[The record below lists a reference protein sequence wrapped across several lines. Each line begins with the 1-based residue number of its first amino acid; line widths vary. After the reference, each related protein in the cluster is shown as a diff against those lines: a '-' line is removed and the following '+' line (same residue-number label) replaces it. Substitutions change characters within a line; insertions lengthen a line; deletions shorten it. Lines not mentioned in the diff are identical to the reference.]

1 MASLLDIDA
10 QGRVLASE
18 EARRALAERAG
29 RFAVLPSAPDLL
41 LLRRTPAAGGRADSP
56 RCVLAGDLAGFPV
69 ADLIA
74 FVHHARLGGVLTVSI
89 GGLDRSVSFREG
101 QVRGVRSAVVG
112 ERIGEVAVRL
122 GYVTPDQVLEAAR
135 AGGLLGKALV
145 DRGALSAGD
154 LWRCLH
160 EQIAGV
166 FHAILL
172 ARDGVFHLMNGADGD
187 TPGAAIAVDTQ
198 SLLMD
203 AIRRIDELGL
213 FASRIPG
220 PQAFVRR
227 RDPVNPV
234 ALQPVE
240 EHVLSLIDG
249 RRRVAEVA
257 RAARL
262 SEFDGIKVLFH
273 LAEAGYVEATAE
285 AAPARTPVPLDPATV
300 VEAMNDAYRLVVARM
315 ARNGTAGPFLAGL
328 RKFLSD
334 PNSRFAP
341 LWARVAVGEDGSL
354 DEVTLLG
361 NLASLGAPA
370 LATIEP
376 SASAGKILSDAL
388 QELLFFA
395 LFQAGERLPR
405 AEDDALAADVK
416 RRLAL
421 LGDLR

>member
-1 MASLLDIDA
+1 MTRQLDIDA
-10 QGRVLASE
+10 QGRVIASE
-18 EARRALAERAG
+18 DARRLLAERAG
-29 RFAVLPSAPDLL
+29 RFSVLPSSPDLV
-41 LLRRTPAAGGRADSP
+41 LLRRTPSSGARSTSP

-74 FVHHARLGGVLTVSI
+74 FVHHARLGGVLTVSA
-89 GGLDRSVSFREG
+89 GGVDRIVFFREG
-101 QVRGVRSAVVG
+101 QVRGARSVVVG

-122 GYVTPDQVLEAAR
+122 GFVTPEQVLEAAR

-145 DRGALSAGD
+145 DRGAISSAD
-154 LWRCLH
+154 LWRCIH

-172 ARDGVFHLMNGADGD
+172 ARDGVFHLMDGED
-187 TPGAAIAVDTQ
+187 PEAPGAAVALDTQ

-220 PQAFVRR
+220 AQAFVRR

-234 ALQPVE
+234 ALQPLE
-240 EHVLSLIDG
+240 EQVLALADG
-249 RRRVAEVA
+249 RRRVSEIA

-262 SEFDGIKVLFH
+262 SEFEAIKVLFH

-285 AAPARTPVPLDPATV
+285 PAPSRTPVPLDPATL
-300 VEAMNDAYRLVVARM
+300 VEALNDVYRLIVSTVARSGRVE
-315 ARNGTAGPFLAGL
+315 AFVAGL
-328 RKFLSD
+328 RKFIAD
-334 PNSRFAP
+334 PQSRFAP
-341 LWARVAVGEDGSL
+341 LWSRVGVAADGAV
-354 DEVTLLG
+354 DEVVLLG
-361 NLASLGAPA
+361 NLAALGPPA
-370 LATIEP
+370 LARIDP
-376 SASAGKILSDAL
+376 SASPSKALADAL

-421 LGDLR
+421 LGELR